1 MSWQDYVD
9 TSLVGTGKIAHAA
22 IFGHDGA
29 IWAQSASFSLA
40 PEEIACLLRAYAE
53 PSTLY
58 EHGLTLAGTRV
69 QSRAIRRS
77 AALPTHLPTHLTFLL
92 TYPPTRLP
100 CSMCICVEM
109 TVVFTLERLTSEY
122 VA

>member
-22 IFGHDGA
+22 IVGHDGA

-69 QSRAIRRS
+69 QSRATEQ
-77 AALPTHLPTHLTFLL
+77 LTLFTHSLTHPFLN
-92 TYPPTRLP
+92 PPTCLP
-100 CSMCICVEM
+100 CSMCICVGM
-109 TVVFTLERLTSEY
+109 NVVFTLERVTSEC
-122 VA
+122 AA